1 MYEGFRGGRG
11 GAFLLVDERAGG
23 LGLGFGRGGELRL
36 IKGPWFPSL
45 DSENLFPLSLPL
57 NSFCVGVR
65 VDWMCPLV
73 KSSSTTQSFKSIND
87 VFLPRLGGEG
97 EGDNFVV
104 GRDGVKATTG
114 GSAAAVV
121 GESGVSRSVSRPR
134 LGGEVN
140 GGLADGENDGEDDEA
155 AARDSK
161 AEILEDNRDCTT
173 VAGMMEAGHKLQ
185 IYLECNN
192 SVPHG
197 RRSLRRCGQVPLH
210 FLLHPY
216 NPYPS
221 TDFCLIPIGT
231 ASVSVAEE
239 VAECQ
244 RILAKSGLKYK
255 ASIFTYNY
263 PDLR

>member
-11 GAFLLVDERAGG
+11 GTFPLVDERAGG
-23 LGLGFGRGGELRL
+23 LGLGFGRGGELTL
-36 IKGPWFPSL
+36 MINGPGFASL
-45 DSENLFPLSLPL
+45 DSENLFLLSLPL
-57 NSFCVGVR
+57 NSCWVGVR
-65 VDWMCPLV
+65 LDWMCPLV

-87 VFLPRLGGEG
+87 VFRPRFGGEG
-97 EGDNFVV
+97 EGDTFVV
-104 GRDGVKATTG
+104 GRGGVKATTG

-134 LGGEVN
+134 LGGEAN
-140 GGLADGENDGEDDEA
+140 GGLADGENDGEDDEV

-161 AEILEDNRDCTT
+161 AEILDDSRDCTT
-173 VAGMMEAGHKLQ
+173 VAGMMDAGHKSQ
-185 IYLECNN
+185 IMDSDLYA
-192 SVPHG
+192 VAG
-197 RRSLRRCGQVPLH
+197 K
-210 FLLHPY
+210 FLFIHPD
-216 NPYPS
+216 NPYTS

-255 ASIFTYNY
+255 ASIFTY
-263 PDLR
+263 